1 MRFTYLVT
9 VEVEDDLGMREAY
22 PKRDDERE
30 SLLKPQREEYLPTPP
45 IRL

>member
-1 MRFTYLVT
+1 
-9 VEVEDDLGMREAY
+9 MREAY